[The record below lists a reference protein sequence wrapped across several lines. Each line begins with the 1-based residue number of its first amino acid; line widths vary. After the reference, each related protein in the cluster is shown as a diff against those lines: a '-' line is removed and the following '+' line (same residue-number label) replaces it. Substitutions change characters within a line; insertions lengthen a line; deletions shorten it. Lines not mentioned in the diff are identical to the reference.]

1 MERCREQCLLLRSPG
16 RDGPARARAVGHS
29 PLALAL
35 LVFLAALALCD
46 AAFAAKPRRRNNGAA
61 AAARKKQMAAS
72 IRAQISAAQ
81 QVLAAAEAAGGASQA
96 KLDEIRGR
104 LSKAREAMAEA
115 VDEERQA
122 RRHLREIEEKILA
135 AQPSD
140 SALGRAKAQLDDAR
154 AKLDDLRDRRGGGKT
169 INSDPEYRAAVEAV
183 TAVRREYNEQR
194 AIVLE
199 KNQEWQDASESLRK
213 MASEHRKEQ
222 AGAGSA
228 LGAMGANRSLR
239 NAQEIAAAAR
249 QVIAVGEAR
258 LRQMGEKVP
267 ASTANS
273 TKKATAKK

>member
-1 MERCREQCLLLRSPG
+1 MV
-16 RDGPARARAVGHS
+16 RALSSVLVALVAV
-29 PLALAL
+29 LALAE
-35 LVFLAALALCD
+35 AA
-46 AAFAAKPRRRNNGAA
+46 AAAQPRRRNNAA
-61 AAARKKQMAAS
+61 AASARKKQMAAS
-72 IRAQISAAQ
+72 IRSQISAAQ

-96 KLDEIRGR
+96 QLDEIRGR

-122 RRHLREIEEKILA
+122 RQHLRGLEEKILA

-140 SALGRAKAQLDDAR
+140 SALGRAKAQLDNAR
-154 AKLDDLRDRRGGGKT
+154 AKLDDLRDRRSGKT

-183 TAVRREYNEQR
+183 TAARREYNEQG

-199 KNQEWQDASESLRK
+199 KVQEWQDASENLRK

-228 LGAMGANRSLR
+228 LGAMGASRNLR

-267 ASTANS
+267 TSNSAAAN
-273 TKKATAKK
+273 KKGSAKK